1 MSDSLLTGS
10 HISDYLSSLQPDLPD
25 FLEALYQKARDERI
39 PVIRREAQAFLRFAC
54 IDRQPLK
61 VLEIGTAIGFS
72 SCLTAEFLSANA
84 TILTVEKD
92 EKRYREALGNIS
104 LFASDYQAR
113 KHRSCPEI
121 QCVLGD
127 AEEFLKNLVSEGNRF
142 DMIFLDAAKAQY
154 PVYLKLIHML
164 MHLNS
169 VLIADNVLQEG
180 SVAESKFTV
189 TRRDRTIH
197 LRMREF
203 MDDLFRSGEYDSLLL
218 PLGDGIAV
226 SRLSKEETDEKT

>member
-1 MSDSLLTGS
+1 MNDSLLVNN
-10 HISDYLSSLQPDLPD
+10 HIADYISSLQPDLPEY
-25 FLEALYQKARDERI
+25 LENLYQRARADLV
-39 PVIRREAQAFLRFAC
+39 PVIRREAQAFIRFVC
-54 IDRQPLK
+54 LDRQPLK

-72 SCLTAEFLSANA
+72 SCLTAEFLPANA

-92 EKRYREALGNIS
+92 ESRYEQALLNTKEYAADYEKRNCRA
-104 LFASDYQAR
+104 
-113 KHRSCPEI
+113 CPVI
-121 QCVLGD
+121 QCVLDD
-127 AEEFLKNLVSEGNRF
+127 AEAFLRSLSEAGEQF

-154 PVYLKLIHML
+154 PVYLELIETL
-164 MHLNS
+164 MKPDS
-169 VLIADNVLQEG
+169 VLLADNVLQEG

-203 MDDLFRSGEYDSLLL
+203 IDMLFKSGRFDALML

-226 SRLSKEETDEKT
+226 AKKKQ

>member
-1 MSDSLLTGS
+1 MNDSLLVNN
-10 HISDYLSSLQPDLPD
+10 HIADYISSLQPDLPEY
-25 FLEALYQKARDERI
+25 LENLYQRARADLV
-39 PVIRREAQAFLRFAC
+39 PVIRREAQAFIRFVC
-54 IDRQPLK
+54 LDRQPLK

-72 SCLTAEFLSANA
+72 SCLTAEFLPANA

-92 EKRYREALGNIS
+92 ESRYEQALLNTKEYAADYEKRNGRA
-104 LFASDYQAR
+104 
-113 KHRSCPEI
+113 CPVI
-121 QCVLGD
+121 QCVLDD
-127 AEEFLKNLVSEGNRF
+127 AEVFLRRLSEAGEQF

-154 PVYLKLIHML
+154 PVYLELIETL
-164 MHLNS
+164 MKPDS
-169 VLIADNVLQEG
+169 VLLADNVLQEG

-203 MDDLFRSGEYDSLLL
+203 IDMLFKSGRFDALML

-226 SRLSKEETDEKT
+226 AKRKP

>member
-1 MSDSLLTGS
+1 MSDSLLTCS

-72 SCLTAEFLSANA
+72 SCLTAEFLPENA

-92 EKRYREALGNIS
+92 EKRYQEALGNIS

-113 KHRSCPEI
+113 KHRNCPEI

-127 AEEFLKNLVSEGNRF
+127 AEEFLKKLVSEGNRF

-154 PVYLKLIHML
+154 PVYLKLIRML
-164 MHLNS
+164 MHRDS
-169 VLIADNVLQEG
+169 WLIADNVLQEG

-203 MDDLFRSGEYDSLLL
+203 MDDLYRGGEYDSLLL

-226 SRLSKEETDEKT
+226 SRLSKEDTDEKT

>member
-1 MSDSLLTGS
+1 MNDSLLVNN
-10 HISDYLSSLQPDLPD
+10 HITDYISSLQPDLPEY
-25 FLEALYQKARDERI
+25 LENLYQRARADLV
-39 PVIRREAQAFLRFAC
+39 PVIRREAQAFIRFVC

-72 SCLTAEFLSANA
+72 SCLTAEFLPANA

-92 EKRYREALGNIS
+92 ESRYEQALLNTKEYAADYEKRNGCA
-104 LFASDYQAR
+104 
-113 KHRSCPEI
+113 CPVI
-121 QCVLGD
+121 QCVLDD
-127 AEEFLKNLVSEGNRF
+127 AEVFLRRLSEAGEQF

-154 PVYLKLIHML
+154 PVYLELIETL
-164 MHLNS
+164 MKPDAVFL
-169 VLIADNVLQEG
+169 ADNVLQEG

-203 MDDLFRSGEYDSLLL
+203 IDMLFKSGRFDALML

-226 SRLSKEETDEKT
+226 AKKKPQ